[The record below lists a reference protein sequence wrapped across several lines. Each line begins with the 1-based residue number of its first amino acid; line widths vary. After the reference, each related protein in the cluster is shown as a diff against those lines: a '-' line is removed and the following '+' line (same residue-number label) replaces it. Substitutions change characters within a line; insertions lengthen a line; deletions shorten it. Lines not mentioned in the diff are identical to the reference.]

1 MPRPSR
7 AVESLP
13 RSGIRE
19 IMELAW
25 SAGGGVIHLEVGE
38 PDFPTPPHVV
48 EAAHR
53 AASDGFTRYTPNAGI
68 PELREALAE
77 KVQER
82 NSIAAPPDRIVVT
95 PGAVAGIYSAVAAAA
110 DPGAEVLIS
119 DPCWPNYILMM
130 ELLGIRP
137 VRFPLSADNGFI
149 PDPALIEPHITDRTQ
164 AILLNSPANPTGACT
179 PRRAWEELLEL
190 ARSHD
195 LWVLSDEVY
204 DEIWFD
210 EPTASAGPLD
220 RDERVVSFFSF
231 SKTYAMTG
239 WRVGYMVTPPGLTES
254 VITAQEPI
262 TSCVNAPA
270 QKAAVAALT
279 GPPGRSG
286 GDAQLLPGAQ
296 RSGMRSAGS
305 GRHSLRAAVRGFLSD
320 GGRERQ
326 RAGRPGLCPPPGV
339 GTRGGGGPR
348 RRLRPRRRRLRPH
361 LPGLRRRSPTRRGDP
376 PSRSRQHLGRRPG
389 AVNRLLPS
397 IQPNL
402 CPELSTTSAG
412 SAAGAR

>member
-279 GPPGRSG
+279 GPQDAVEEMRSSYRERRDLVCG
-286 GDAQLLPGAQ
+286 LLEAEGIPCVRPSGAFYLMADVSGSGLDDLAFARRLVSERGVAVVPGAAF
-296 RSGMRSAGS
+296 G
-305 GRHSLRAAVRGFLSD
+305 
-320 GGRERQ
+320 
-326 RAGRPGLCPPPGV
+326 P
-339 GTRGGGGPR
+339 GGGAYVRISLASAADLLLEGVT
-348 RRLRPRRRRLRPH
+348 RLAE
-361 LPGLRRRSPTRRGDP
+361 
-376 PSRSRQHLGRRPG
+376 
-389 AVNRLLPS
+389 AVN
-397 IQPNL
+397 
-402 CPELSTTSAG
+402 TW
-412 SAAGAR
+412 GADQGR

>member
-7 AVESLP
+7 VVESLP

-25 SAGGGVIHLEVGE
+25 SAGDGVIHLEVGE

-53 AASDGFTRYTPNAGI
+53 AASGGFTRYTPNAGI

-77 KVQER
+77 KVRER
-82 NSIAAPPDRIVVT
+82 NGIAAPPDRIVVT

-110 DPGAEVLIS
+110 DPGAEILIS

-137 VRFPLSADNGFI
+137 VRFPLSADDGFV

-179 PRRAWEELLEL
+179 PRRTWGELLEL

-210 EPTASAGPLD
+210 EPAASAGPLD
-220 RDERVVSFFSF
+220 PDERVVSFFSF

-270 QKAAVAALT
+270 QKAAVAAVT
-279 GPPGRSG
+279 GPQDAVEEMRSSYRERRDLVCG
-286 GDAQLLPGAQ
+286 LLEAEGIPCVRPAGAFYLMADVSGSGLDDLAFARRLVSERGVAVVPGAAFGPGGNAYV
-296 RSGMRSAGS
+296 RISLASAAD
-305 GRHSLRAAVRGFLSD
+305 LLL
-320 GGRERQ
+320 E
-326 RAGRPGLCPPPGV
+326 GV
-339 GTRGGGGPR
+339 A
-348 RRLRPRRRRLRPH
+348 RLAE
-361 LPGLRRRSPTRRGDP
+361 
-376 PSRSRQHLGRRPG
+376 
-389 AVNRLLPS
+389 AVN
-397 IQPNL
+397 
-402 CPELSTTSAG
+402 TW
-412 SAAGAR
+412 GADPKGR

>member
-1 MPRPSR
+1 MPKPSR

-13 RSGIRE
+13 RSGIRQ

-25 SAGGGVIHLEVGE
+25 SAGGDIIHLEVGE

-53 AASDGFTRYTPNAGI
+53 AAAGGFTRYTPNAGI

-82 NSIAAPPDRIVVT
+82 NGIAAPPDRIVVT
-95 PGAVAGIYSAVAAAA
+95 PGAVAGIYSAAAAAA
-110 DPGAEVLIS
+110 DPGAEILIS
-119 DPCWPNYILMM
+119 DPCWPNYILMA

-137 VRFPLSADNGFI
+137 VRFPLSADDGFV
-149 PDPALIEPHITDRTQ
+149 PDPALIEPRITDRTQ

-179 PRRAWEELLEL
+179 PRPAWEELLEL

-210 EPTASAGPLD
+210 EPSVSAGPLD
-220 RDERVVSFFSF
+220 PDERVVSFFSF

-254 VITAQEPI
+254 VITVQEPI

-270 QKAAVAALT
+270 QKAALAAVT
-279 GPPGRSG
+279 GPQDAVEEMRSSYRKRRDLVCG
-286 GDAQLLPGAQ
+286 LLEAEGIPCVRPAGAFYLMADVSGSGLDDLAFARRLLLERGVAVVPGAAF
-296 RSGMRSAGS
+296 GPGS
-305 GRHSLRAAVRGFLSD
+305 GAYVRISLASATDLLL
-320 GGRERQ
+320 E
-326 RAGRPGLCPPPGV
+326 
-339 GTRGGGGPR
+339 GTA
-348 RRLRPRRRRLRPH
+348 RLAE
-361 LPGLRRRSPTRRGDP
+361 
-376 PSRSRQHLGRRPG
+376 
-389 AVNRLLPS
+389 AVN
-397 IQPNL
+397 
-402 CPELSTTSAG
+402 TW
-412 SAAGAR
+412 GADQEER

>member
-13 RSGIRE
+13 RSGIRQ

-53 AASDGFTRYTPNAGI
+53 AAADGFTRYTPNAGI

-82 NSIAAPPDRIVVT
+82 NGIAAPPDRIVVT
-95 PGAVAGIYSAVAAAA
+95 PGAVAGIYSAAAAVA
-110 DPGAEVLIS
+110 DPGAEILIS
-119 DPCWPNYILMM
+119 DPSWPNYVLMT

-137 VRFPLSADNGFI
+137 VRFPLSADDGFV
-149 PDPALIEPHITDRTQ
+149 PDPALIEPRITDRTQ

-210 EPTASAGPLD
+210 EPSVSAGPLD
-220 RDERVVSFFSF
+220 PDERVVSFFSF

-270 QKAAVAALT
+270 QKAAVAAVT
-279 GPPGRSG
+279 GPQDGVEEMRRSYRKRRDLVCGLLEAEGIPCVRPAGAFYLMADVSRSG
-286 GDAQLLPGAQ
+286 LDDLDFARRLVLERGVAVVPGAAF
-296 RSGMRSAGS
+296 GPGS
-305 GRHSLRAAVRGFLSD
+305 GAYVRISLASAADLLL
-320 GGRERQ
+320 E
-326 RAGRPGLCPPPGV
+326 GV
-339 GTRGGGGPR
+339 S
-348 RRLRPRRRRLRPH
+348 RLAE
-361 LPGLRRRSPTRRGDP
+361 
-376 PSRSRQHLGRRPG
+376 
-389 AVNRLLPS
+389 AVN
-397 IQPNL
+397 
-402 CPELSTTSAG
+402 TW
-412 SAAGAR
+412 GADRQER